1 MQHLTLWVPLHGH
14 EDTHAINR
22 VTLDIIEVI
31 DNGRRHPQRGGRINH
46 HIDIDGHAYRV
57 LPERVNDCDYWTVSI
72 DGRTYLKH
80 RLVATT
86 FLPNPSNLPEVDHI
100 NGVTLDNSIDN
111 LRWVSRSENCRNRR
125 RPPRREREYVD
136 VDEDELVPV
145 IANGFDIKPDTYF
158 WWRNPID
165 RRDIRIVKYD
175 EHADDWFAISEHDRG
190 GYVRVNILDAKG
202 HNRMVQVTTLNFTD
216 A

>member
-100 NGVTLDNSIDN
+100 NGVTLDNRIGN

-125 RPPRREREYVD
+125 RPPR
-136 VDEDELVPV
+136 
-145 IANGFDIKPDTYF
+145 KPDTYF

-190 GYVRVNILDAKG
+190 GYVRVNIGREDGLC
-202 HNRMVQVTTLNFTD
+202 NRLFL
-216 A
+216 

>member
-1 MQHLTLWVPLHGH
+1 MKTLTRSIASRS
-14 EDTHAINR
+14 TSS
-22 VTLDIIEVI
+22 IEVI
-31 DNGRRHPQRGGRINH
+31 DDGGVAGSRKRGRRHPQRGGRINH

-100 NGVTLDNSIDN
+100 NGATLDNRIDN

-145 IANGFDIKPDTYF
+145 IATGFDIKPDTYF